1 MCDSKHLIVDFLQ
14 ENAIS
19 RKQFHMNCADIGLWQ
34 AEVALTPEDF
44 RICRHW
50 DADASDDEEPE
61 VSDPDDEVEE
71 TLHVETKRA
80 RYQ

>member
-1 MCDSKHLIVDFLQ
+1 
-14 ENAIS
+14 
-19 RKQFHMNCADIGLWQ
+19 MNCADIGLWQ

-44 RICRHW
+44 RACRHW
-50 DADASDDEEPE
+50 DADVSDDEEPE

-71 TLHVETKRA
+71 TAHVETKRA